1 MSHKEQ
7 RKGSPFT
14 GLSAV
19 AMKEAADHMTS
30 PRMHLVMLLI
40 LLTAIGSIYGAIG
53 EIKNSVGQDPFLF
66 LRIFTTARQPL
77 PSFVAFLGFLL
88 PLIGISLAFD
98 AVNGEYSRRTMS
110 RILSQPIYRDAL
122 LAGKFLGG
130 LLVIAIC
137 LVTLWLLVTGLGIIM
152 LGLPPSGE
160 EILRGMTFLLV
171 CLAYGGV
178 WLAISLLFST
188 LFRSPA
194 TAALASLTLWLVFT
208 IFWSMI
214 APLVASVIAP
224 ADPFNPM
231 TIIHQAEVGQMIAR
245 ISPNTLFSEATLAIL
260 NPSTRSLGL
269 IFSSQL
275 QGAVMGMPLPF
286 GQSALLIWP
295 QLSGLVAAMVV
306 VYTGAYVSFQ
316 RQEIRA

>member
-1 MSHKEQ
+1 MAHNAQ
-7 RKGSPFT
+7 RRGSPFT

-30 PRMHLVMLLI
+30 PRMHLVMFLI
-40 LLTAIGSIYGAIG
+40 LLTAVGSIYGAIG
-53 EIKNSVGQDPFLF
+53 TIKSTIGEDPFLF
-66 LRIFTTARQPL
+66 LRIFTTAREPL

-110 RILSQPIYRDAL
+110 RVLSQPIYRDAL

-130 LLVIAIC
+130 LLVMAIC
-137 LVTLWLLVTGLGIIM
+137 LITLWLLVTGLGIIM

-160 EILRGMTFLLV
+160 EILRGLTFLLV

-178 WLAISLLFST
+178 WLAVSLLFST
-188 LFRSPA
+188 LFKSPA

-208 IFWSMI
+208 LFWGMI
-214 APLVASVIAP
+214 APLVAGLVAP
-224 ADPFNPM
+224 ADPFDPM
-231 TIIHQAEVGQMIAR
+231 SIVHQAQIGQDIAR

-275 QGAVMGMPLPF
+275 EGAVMGMPLPF
-286 GQSALLIWP
+286 DQSALLIWP
-295 QLSGLVAAMVV
+295 QLSGLIAVMVV
-306 VYTGAYVSFQ
+306 VYTIAYISFQ

>member
-1 MSHKEQ
+1 MTNSAQ

-40 LLTAIGSIYGAIG
+40 LLTALGAIYGAIG
-53 EIKNSVGQDPFLF
+53 QIKNTVGEDPFLF
-66 LRIFTTARQPL
+66 LRIFTTARAPL

-88 PLIGISLAFD
+88 PLISISLAFD

-160 EILRGMTFLLV
+160 EILRGLTFLLV
-171 CLAYGGV
+171 CLAYTGV
-178 WLAISLLFST
+178 WLAVSLLFST
-188 LFRSPA
+188 IFRSPA

-214 APLVASVIAP
+214 APLAAGLIAP
-224 ADPFNPM
+224 ADIYDPM
-231 TIIHQAEVGQMIAR
+231 TIVHQAEVGQMIAR

-260 NPSTRSLGL
+260 VPSTRSLGL
-269 IFSSQL
+269 IFSNQL

-286 GQSALLIWP
+286 DQSALLIWP
-295 QLSGLVAAMVV
+295 QLSGLVAVMVV
-306 VYTGAYVSFQ
+306 VYTIAYVSFQ
-316 RQEIRA
+316 RQEVRA